1 MTNQVAPI
9 VTGQDLNVAARA
21 TRSVLDQVLGQAGIS
36 FPVHVTLLTVATG
49 AGGAPSPSRRALRQ
63 ALTAG
68 LQIEEAAA
76 DQLLR
81 QVTAAGLLR
90 WTITAPETGDGDDG
104 EDGDGAHAELTAEG
118 RALQQRVARA
128 TAETAARLWRD
139 FTPSELETTK
149 RVLDQVTAR
158 AQAELAR

>member
-21 TRSVLDQVLGQAGIS
+21 TRSVLDRLLEQAGIS

-49 AGGAPSPSRRALRQ
+49 AGAGGAPSPSRQALRQ
-63 ALTAG
+63 ALTDG
-68 LQIEEAAA
+68 LQIEGAAA
-76 DQLLR
+76 DELLR

-90 WTITAPETGDGDDG
+90 WTATTPGAGDR
-104 EDGDGAHAELTAEG
+104 DGAHAELTAEG

-128 TAETAARLWRD
+128 TAEVAARLWRD

-149 RVLDQVTAR
+149 RVLDGVTAR
-158 AQAELAR
+158 AQAELVR